1 MLYKFTETKSQ
12 TVIAINPDHVVA
24 VFQTIEEGEFNGKT
38 ILNLVNGA
46 VAVNEDLLTVM
57 GILEAR

>member
-24 VFQTIEEGEFNGKT
+24 VFETMEEGDFRGKT
-38 ILNLVNGA
+38 ILNLINGA
-46 VAVNEDLLTVM
+46 VAVDEDLLTVM

>member
-1 MLYKFTETKSQ
+1 MSRRLPPCLVCIKAHQ
-12 TVIAINPDHVVA
+12 RHIVA
-24 VFQTIEEGEFNGKT
+24 VFENMEPGDFRGKT

-46 VAVNEDLLTVM
+46 VAIDEDLLTVM

>member
-12 TVIAINPDHVVA
+12 SVIAINPRHIVA
-24 VFQTIEEGEFNGKT
+24 VFENMEPGDFRGKT

-46 VAVNEDLLTVM
+46 VAIDEDLLTVM